1 MKFIKLKE
9 ELKATAKGL
18 KELKHYSR
26 TAESYD
32 DRAVAQ
38 SDLHYEKCNYRHRH
52 IVYCMLRGRK
62 YEEIER
68 SCHVAPDFTRIER
81 ELDAYR
87 SKTVCTS
94 A

>member
-32 DRAVAQ
+32 DRAVA
-38 SDLHYEKCNYRHRH
+38 
-52 IVYCMLRGRK
+52 
-62 YEEIER
+62 
-68 SCHVAPDFTRIER
+68 
-81 ELDAYR
+81 
-87 SKTVCTS
+87 
-94 A
+94 